1 MVLCRLWAGLVL
13 VGMLVGV
20 EGALGQARVSAPAV
34 LAQSKVFPVDAM
46 PLRLMANGGE
56 SRDSLKGALV
66 SGEMVSVH
74 ESMQPAGIK
83 TNPQHV
89 IHHSEIIT
97 VLEGTVAFEHGDA
110 AERVGPGGVIYV
122 AKGTLHTLRNVGDGV
137 ARYVVVAIGVEGK

>member
-20 EGALGQARVSAPAV
+20 EGALGQAPVSAPAV

-74 ESMQPAGIK
+74 ESMQPAGMK

-89 IHHSEIIT
+89 IQHSEIIT

>member
-74 ESMQPAGIK
+74 ESMQPAGMK

-89 IHHSEIIT
+89 IQHSEIIT

-122 AKGTLHTLRNVGDGV
+122 AEGTLHTLRNVGDGV
-137 ARYVVVAIGVEGK
+137 ARYVVVAIGVDGK